1 LRVLDG
7 FENNKDEVEEEWS
20 VIDDHEKYKSNQ
32 FKLYM
37 LRLEKTLRLKAEELA
52 ATLADNLNLLL
63 QNVNRSDDF
72 SSLVSM
78 LLLLQMTSTQMTNF
92 LNQTSTA

>member
-1 LRVLDG
+1 
-7 FENNKDEVEEEWS
+7 
-20 VIDDHEKYKSNQ
+20 
-32 FKLYM
+32 M